1 MSEHH
6 FGWLS
11 LTPPLLAIAFAIAT
25 RRVIL
30 SLLFGVLI
38 GSLLV
43 AASPRPVSEETIQNL
58 EVELAKAAL
67 DLDYE
72 KAASIQQ
79 EIAAHQEPVGSIA
92 SRFSIDFFETRL
104 WASLADQSHFRVFV
118 FTALMGAMIGVIQ
131 RAGGMQDV
139 VSRLAPLSGSRRG
152 GQLLTWALGLLVFI
166 DDYANS
172 LLLGNT
178 MRPLCDRMRIS
189 REKLAYIVDS
199 TAAPVSGL
207 ALVSTW
213 VAGEIA
219 NIDEGLR
226 QVELAGEGV
235 EAFGLFLQTIPYR
248 FYVLW
253 ALLFVPLN
261 AWLKRDFGPMLTA
274 ERKALRGGADEQ
286 SDRAV
291 SPTDDSRKPEP
302 SGHWFDAASPIL
314 LTVGIVVW
322 LLYMT
327 GKASAGD
334 DVSDGLRGWGDIFGN
349 GDSNLALVYG
359 SMAGLI
365 VAAVLAL
372 RRGMSARRV
381 STAAIQ
387 GVRFVAP
394 ALAILWLAWALSD
407 LTGDDALGTGTYL
420 ASAIKGKIGLWL
432 LPTAV
437 FMLSFFVAFST
448 GTSWGTMSMLMPLV
462 IQATFKLLQQDGPV
476 TGSETAMVASV
487 GGVLAGAIFGDHCS
501 PISDT
506 TVLSSNASG
515 CNHIAHVWTQMPYAM
530 VVGAIAILCGTLP
543 VGLGLSVWFTTPLA
557 LVAMVVF
564 LLIVGRNPEDGQTVR
579 D

>member
-1 MSEHH
+1 MSEHP

-25 RRVIL
+25 RRVVP
-30 SLLFGVLI
+30 SLLFGVLL
-38 GSLLV
+38 GSLLL
-43 AASPRPVSEETIQNL
+43 ATFPRVPSD
-58 EVELAKAAL
+58 EVFRQLDADLAQAVV
-67 DLDYE
+67 DLDYG
-72 KAASIQQ
+72 KAATIQQ
-79 EIAAHQEPVGSIA
+79 RIAELREPPGDIW
-92 SRFSIDFFETRL
+92 SRAANDFFEVRL
-104 WASLADQSHFRVFV
+104 WGSLSDESHLRVFI

-131 RAGGMQDV
+131 RSGGMQDA

-152 GQLLTWALGLLVFI
+152 GQILTWCLGLLVFI

-178 MRPLCDRMRIS
+178 MRPLCDRLKIS

-219 NIDEGLR
+219 NIEEGLR
-226 QVELAGEGV
+226 GLEFAGEGV

-261 AWLKRDFGPMLTA
+261 AWLRRDFGPMLAA
-274 ERKALRGGADEQ
+274 ERNALRGGSGEEAARAPAAD
-286 SDRAV
+286 R
-291 SPTDDSRKPEP
+291 SRKPEP
-302 SGHWFDAASPIL
+302 AGHWIDAAAPIL
-314 LTVGIVVW
+314 ITVSLVVW

-327 GKASAGD
+327 GKASAGEL
-334 DVSDGLRGWGDIFGN
+334 SSGLRGWGQIFGN

-359 SMAGLI
+359 SLAGLI
-365 VAAVLAL
+365 VAAVLAR
-372 RRGMSARRV
+372 RRGMTAGRI

-387 GVRFVAP
+387 GARFVLS

-407 LTGDDALGTGTYL
+407 LTSDDALATGAYL
-420 ASAIKGKIGLWL
+420 AATLKGAIGLWL

-437 FMLSFFVAFST
+437 FALAFLVAFST

-462 IQATFKLLQQDGPV
+462 IQTTYALLQQDGPV
-476 TGSETAMVASV
+476 VGSETALVASV

-530 VVGAIAILCGTLP
+530 LVGGIAIVCGTLP
-543 VGLGLSVWFTTPLA
+543 VGLGMSVWFTTPLA
-557 LVAMVVF
+557 LVAMVAF
-564 LLIVGRNPEDGQTVR
+564 LLIVGRNPEVAIKE
-579 D
+579 